1 MNDDSLILIET
12 RPTRADAVKNH
23 DLLLQTAAR
32 LFEEQGVDAVSM
44 SAVAQAAGVGKGT
57 LYRHFPS
64 KEALC
69 YALLDAEQRDLQ
81 NRALAHFRADG
92 CARDNLRWFMR
103 EVAQFVIRNE
113 AMLNPT
119 ADTVIEHQAH
129 YWWRQTIR
137 GLLAQATRTPDLSS
151 GMGGVSIDTA
161 HKTPD
166 TAIETAPLDLDYA
179 TDVLYMMLSTRTI
192 RFQRYSMNY
201 APERIVAGLL
211 DMSER
216 FLT

>member
-1 MNDDSLILIET
+1 MNDDSLILIDP

-32 LFEEQGVDAVSM
+32 LFEEAGVDAVSM

-69 YALLDAEQRDLQ
+69 YALLDADQRDLQ
-81 NRALAHFRADG
+81 NRALAQMRTNT
-92 CARDNLRWFMR
+92 CARENLRWFLG
-103 EVAQFVIRNE
+103 EVAAFVLRNE
-113 AMLNPT
+113 TMLNPT

-129 YWWRQTIR
+129 FWWRQTIR
-137 GLLAQATRTPDLSS
+137 GLLSQALHSHDLTANDVRGNFSL
-151 GMGGVSIDTA
+151 DTA
-161 HKTPD
+161 HAD
-166 TAIETAPLDLDYA
+166 GDQVLDVEYA
-179 TDVLYMMLSTRTI
+179 TDVLYLMLSTRTL

-201 APERIVAGLL
+201 PAERIIAGLL
-211 DMSER
+211 DMVER
-216 FLT
+216 FLK